1 MWQARHSETY
11 MSFVTKLGESNKKL
25 LSRLYIPFQFIN
37 SSLSLSLTF
46 SIFLSLFSLSHTFS
60 SLSLTLS
67 PLSLSLSLSLSL
79 TPKLEV
85 HLPLLLIATSRDNLI
100 R

>member
-46 SIFLSLFSLSHTFS
+46 SIFLSLFSLSPTV
-60 SLSLTLS
+60 SLSLSHFL
-67 PLSLSLSLSLSL
+67 LSLSLSL
-79 TPKLEV
+79 TPKPEV

>member
-46 SIFLSLFSLSHTFS
+46 SIFLSLFSLSPTV
-60 SLSLTLS
+60 SLSLSHFL
-67 PLSLSLSLSLSL
+67 LSLSLSL

-100 R
+100 RQY